1 MRAFVL
7 LLLTASFAA
16 HGAEPEVLGRLFYT
30 PAERA
35 ALDKLRKDGPPA
47 PVEPGQQPVEPP
59 GDVQLTVNGIV
70 KASSGRSTTWINEMP
85 QEGKKLSQGVLVAG
99 ERGKPAAVT
108 LEVESGKQVRVKPGQ
123 TVDRITGVVREG
135 Q

>member
-1 MRAFVL
+1 MRAFIL

-16 HGAEPEVLGRLFYT
+16 RGAEPEDLGRLFYT

-35 ALDKLRKDGPPA
+35 ALEKLRKEGPPA
-47 PVEPGQQPVEPP
+47 PVVPGQQPVEPP
-59 GDVQLTVNGIV
+59 GEAQLTVNGIV

-85 QEGKKLSQGVLVAG
+85 QEGKKLSHGVLVAG

-123 TVDRITGVVREG
+123 TVDRATGMVREG